1 MTEQQRC
8 NQELLTL
15 YHYRELPAEQ
25 AAAVTA
31 HLQGCAACRKAL
43 AELQQLL
50 AQLPRPELQFSA
62 ADKQRFADRVARRAR
77 RRSGLPLP
85 AWGGALAAAGAL
97 GLALVV
103 MQPERPVV
111 TPPAGGAAM
120 ADFEVIEQLDM
131 LQELDLLQNLEL
143 LQELEQLG

>member
-1 MTEQQRC
+1 MTEQLQC

-15 YHYRELPAEQ
+15 YHYRELPPEQ
-25 AAAVTA
+25 FAAVTA
-31 HLQGCAACRKAL
+31 HLQGCAACRAEL
-43 AELQQLL
+43 AELQQAL
-50 AQLPRPELQFSA
+50 AQLPRPELQFST
-62 ADKQRFADRVARRAR
+62 ADRQRFAERVVRRTR

-85 AWGGALAAAGAL
+85 AWGGALAASGAL
-97 GLALVV
+97 VLTLVV

-111 TPPAGGAAM
+111 KPSSGGAAM